1 MREAEIIWELKAFL
15 RRYRHF
21 YSQPESKVDARM
33 WVSSQEREA
42 IADALDILKF
52 LNPEDTEDT
61 TYPHNIYAILGFNPM
76 DRLTLSQ
83 LQGFDY
89 VMSNLLSDTERGVI
103 EARFRDGKSRD
114 DVAKEFGISPNTIGD
129 HIKRILNKLRIPE
142 YLEKLAAGP
151 VSDLEKQES
160 TSYHNEY
167 SVLRNRRLKAIDEL
181 TNEIERLET
190 ITETIKDK
198 SQLIDAEMY
207 RRIADNSIKE
217 ALKIKIDDLNLSMRA
232 YNVLIR
238 KGIYYVSDLENIDY
252 DSLLKERNCGKDA
265 ADEIMKK
272 AVEYGIVIKKNKS

>member
-61 TYPHNIYAILGFNPM
+61 IYPRNIYAILGFNPM

-142 YLEKLAAGP
+142 CLEKLAAGP
-151 VSDLEKQES
+151 VSDLEEPES
-160 TSYHNEY
+160 ASYHNEY

-272 AVEYGIVIKKNKS
+272 AGEYGIVIKKNKS